1 MLVVKI
7 SFTPKFEDLFRK
19 LPAHVKK
26 QADRAFEHLEYNPRY
41 PSLCL
46 KCVDPQES
54 RYSIRISDKYRA
66 LGLLQGDEITLDW
79 IGPHGKYDHLI

>member
-1 MLVVKI
+1 VKI
-7 SFTPKFEDLFRK
+7 SLTPKFEDLFRK
-19 LPAHVKK
+19 LPAQVQK
-26 QADRAFEHLEYNPRY
+26 QADRAFEHLENNPRY
-41 PSLCL
+41 PSLRL

-54 RYSIRISDKYRA
+54 RYSIRINDKYRA